1 VSPAAVAN
9 ISGKPVAGNSLTSVD
24 QPRLL
29 PYILLAILMLGTGLG
44 ISLGL
49 SEAPIYL
56 GSHRFVSPGPTP
68 TTLTQPPST
77 ATTFPPVPVVTTG
90 VPITLRADGL
100 DDAVFGQS
108 VTVTIGELESVLGPP
123 TGFNN
128 TPGNCTIDAMAWWST
143 IDAYFF
149 QGRFVGYS
157 TGSLLGGEYGESGAN
172 SIPGSAMTVNGLD
185 IGDTL
190 AQAQQ
195 LYQGAIQTSY
205 SQGGS
210 WSVVTPTG
218 TLVGNLTLVLT
229 PQTRI
234 ADINAG
240 SVGCPAATP

>member
-1 VSPAAVAN
+1 
-9 ISGKPVAGNSLTSVD
+9 
-24 QPRLL
+24 
-29 PYILLAILMLGTGLG
+29 MLGTGLG
-44 ISLGL
+44 IGLGL
-49 SEAPIYL
+49 SEAPI
-56 GSHRFVSPGPTP
+56 GSDRFISLAPTP
-68 TTLTQPPST
+68 TTVAQASST
-77 ATTFPPVPVVTTG
+77 PATFPPVPVVTTS
-90 VPITLRADGL
+90 VPIILGGDGL
-100 DDAVFGQS
+100 GAAVFGQPAA
-108 VTVTIGELESVLGPP
+108 TAIGELASVLGRP

-143 IDAYFF
+143 IDVYFF

-157 TGSLLGGEYGESGAN
+157 TGSLLGGEYGNSGAN
-172 SIPGSAMTVNGLD
+172 SIPGNAMTVNDLR

-195 LYQGAIQTSY
+195 LYKGAIQTSY